1 VKIRLKLP
9 LALAA
14 AMSLLLAAALFG
26 VSTLRQSLT
35 TYETTVSEIVDHER
49 RVADVALQ
57 FKSQVQE
64 WKNTLL
70 RGRDAQA
77 RDKHWAAF
85 QSAEG
90 RVREQTEALLQHMAA
105 NQGRQLVERFLAAH
119 GRMGQGYRKGHADF
133 VAANFDPVAG
143 DAAVAG
149 VDREATELLVQAGN
163 HIEAL
168 SKSVGQDAAAQGHR
182 AVDVSLG
189 VMLAVFAAGIVGA
202 LLFSRSITRPLQ
214 RAVGTAQDVAAGNLA
229 QALNVK
235 GSDETAELLRALD
248 RMRDSLSRVVAGVRS
263 NAEGV
268 ATASSQ
274 IAHGNQRSQRAHRT
288 SRPARCSRPLP
299 PWSNSAPRCETT
311 PSSAQTGQPAGARR
325 LDGGGARRRRRRQGG
340 RHHAEHQRQ
349 QQQDRRHHRHHRRH
363 RVPDQ
368 HPGAERCRG
377 GGARRRARSWLCR
390 GGQRSAQPGAAQR
403 RGGQARSRPSSADS
417 VERSSKARNWSTRL
431 ARPCPTW
438 WRSIQR
444 VTDIV
449 AEISAASASRA
460 RASSRSAMRS
470 SQMDQATQRNA
481 ALVEESMAA
490 ADSLR
495 QQAGLAGG
503 RGGGVPH
510 RGLSNRRAAGVAGPW
525 DPDGPSDRNRTC
537 IWRLGGARSIH

>member
-119 GRMGQGYRKGHADF
+119 ERMGQGYRKGHADF

-268 ATASSQ
+268 ATASTQ
-274 IAHGNQRSQRAHRT
+274 IADGNRDLSERT
-288 SRPARCSRPLP
+288 ERQA
-299 PWSNSAPRCETT
+299 SALQ
-311 PSSAQTGQPAGARR
+311 QTAASMEELGATV
-325 LDGGGARRRRRRQGG
+325 RQN
-340 RHHAEHQRQ
+340 AEHAQ
-349 QQQDRRHHRHHRRH
+349 QANALAKVASDVGVKGGHVVGQVVATMKGINDSSSRIADIIGTIDGIAFQTNILALNAAVEAARAGE
-363 RVPDQ
+363 Q
-368 HPGAERCRG
+368 GRG
-377 GGARRRARSWLCR
+377 FAVVASEVRSLA
-390 GGQRSAQPGAAQR
+390 QRSAAA
-403 RGGQARSRPSSADS
+403 AREIKALIEDS
-417 VERSSKARNWSTRL
+417 VDRVRQGTELVDQAGTTMSDVVA
-431 ARPCPTW
+431 
-438 WRSIQR
+438 SIQR
-444 VTDIV
+444 VTAVV
-449 AEISAASASRA
+449 AEISAASSEQSTGVAQVGL
-460 RASSRSAMRS
+460 AM
-470 SQMDQATQRNA
+470 SQIDEATQRNA

-495 QQAGLAGG
+495 QQAASLVGAVAVFLTAG
-503 RGGGVPH
+503 
-510 RGLSNRRAAGVAGPW
+510 
-525 DPDGPSDRNRTC
+525 
-537 IWRLGGARSIH
+537 